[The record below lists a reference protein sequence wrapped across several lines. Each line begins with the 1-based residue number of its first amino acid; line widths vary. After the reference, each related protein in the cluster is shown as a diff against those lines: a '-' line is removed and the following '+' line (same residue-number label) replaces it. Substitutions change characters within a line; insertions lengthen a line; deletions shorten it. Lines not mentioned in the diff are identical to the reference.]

1 MLPYEIA
8 FLDDDNAMKES
19 PLDIVFNVLLGIDII
34 LNFFSAYL
42 DNEENVVK
50 NRRVIKSSLLT
61 KFLFIS

>member
-8 FLDDDNAMKES
+8 FIDDDQSMKGS

-34 LNFFSAYL
+34 LNFFAAYL

-50 NRRVIKSSLLT
+50 NRKVEIY
-61 KFLFIS
+61 